1 MEHGGISRFMLGFVG
16 IVSQIEVVIFHCSN
30 HWSNWVSVF
39 HMLNYLKLWNS
50 DQLFNRQPPFLPI
63 QWVVICCHM
72 IMTQP
77 HIIGVPASHYQ
88 PWVVSMERVT
98 PAANAKP
105 ASKGIGEGFGT
116 RGQEEHG
123 ERTLARPWKLEKTRK
138 NLLVLNAGNFREW
151 SIITDYNQSHS
162 PISLQG
168 GAP

>member
-1 MEHGGISRFMLGFVG
+1 MSFLSQVLHTETPGIKHANVTWRISRFMLGFVG

-50 DQLFNRQPPFLPI
+50 DQLFNRQPPTSVFTDTMG
-63 QWVVICCHM
+63 CHM
-72 IMTQP
+72 LSYDYDATSHYRRP
-77 HIIGVPASHYQ
+77 GSHYQ

-98 PAANAKP
+98 HAANAKP

-116 RGQEEHG
+116 REQEEHG

-138 NLLVLNAGNFREW
+138 TYW
-151 SIITDYNQSHS
+151 C
-162 PISLQG
+162 
-168 GAP
+168 